1 MDKLNKEQRHRCM
14 SAIKCK
20 DTKPE
25 LLVRKFLF
33 SRGFRYRLNHPRL
46 PGHPDIVLHKYR
58 TVIFV
63 NGCFWHGHQECKY
76 FVLPKTNVEFWSAKI
91 ERNRKRDVEEQR
103 QLASMGWHCITIW
116 ECQLKPRVRQQTLE
130 SLVYTLSCIFLEDR
144 KVKSYGEVEEKT
156 LMAAEL
162 KTDYC
167 GKSIKKSYQLKI
179 SVRSMGNINDGFIV
193 SFWERIFRGLS
204 YVSLFA
210 LVSFLRKEYFNKIV
224 PKKVDNYRFVEYWVL
239 GNLLCS
245 VCSSLVVYYSS
256 CSWLAILLSL
266 YGIFRIF
273 EIVVYQINV
282 MLFDPYRALKEKRKY
297 VIKSPTRLVLL
308 LMHNYVEIVFWFT
321 TTVISFLS
329 IDDMLKNSWT
339 YYLQMNFICIT
350 TFDTSEMLHSI
361 KQENI
366 FLLFAFLESVVGFL
380 MTVIS
385 LARFIGLLPSVK
397 SIDDI

>member
-33 SRGFRYRLNHPRL
+33 SRGFRYRLNDPRL

-63 NGCFWHGHQECKY
+63 NGCFWHGHQKCKY

-116 ECQLKPRVRQQTLE
+116 ECQLKPRARHQTLE

-156 LMAAEL
+156 LMAAES

-167 GKSIKKSYQLKI
+167 GKSI
-179 SVRSMGNINDGFIV
+179 
-193 SFWERIFRGLS
+193 
-204 YVSLFA
+204 
-210 LVSFLRKEYFNKIV
+210 
-224 PKKVDNYRFVEYWVL
+224 
-239 GNLLCS
+239 
-245 VCSSLVVYYSS
+245 
-256 CSWLAILLSL
+256 
-266 YGIFRIF
+266 
-273 EIVVYQINV
+273 
-282 MLFDPYRALKEKRKY
+282 
-297 VIKSPTRLVLL
+297 
-308 LMHNYVEIVFWFT
+308 
-321 TTVISFLS
+321 
-329 IDDMLKNSWT
+329 
-339 YYLQMNFICIT
+339 
-350 TFDTSEMLHSI
+350 
-361 KQENI
+361 
-366 FLLFAFLESVVGFL
+366 
-380 MTVIS
+380 
-385 LARFIGLLPSVK
+385 
-397 SIDDI
+397 